1 MKTDPSSARGSAGS
15 GPRPLLIRA
24 LQGEVGARPP
34 IWLMRQAGRYLPE
47 YREVRSQ
54 AGSFMRLCYTPELA
68 AEVTLQPIRRFG
80 FDASILFADI
90 LLIPDALGQTVEVRE
105 GIGPVLPPLAGP
117 QAVASL
123 RREGLHDHLA
133 PVYETVKILRREL
146 PSDVAL
152 IGFAGAPWTV
162 ATYMIEGGTSPDHA
176 TALRWA
182 AEDPEGLQRLIDL
195 LVQSSI
201 DYLLAQ
207 VRAGADAIQIFDTWA
222 GRLPE
227 PAFARFSLAPAAA
240 IVAGLRAEY
249 PDLPVIGFP
258 RGVGDRYR
266 QYAAETGVSGISID
280 PTVELGWARD
290 VLQPVVT
297 VQGNLDPQT
306 LVAGGDDMRAAVRR
320 ILDTL
325 GHGPFVFNL
334 GHGIVPQT
342 PPEHVAE
349 LVELVQNWR
358 A

>member
-1 MKTDPSSARGSAGS
+1 MQTDPSSSRGSAGS
-15 GPRPLLIRA
+15 DPKPLLIRA
-24 LQGEVGARPP
+24 LQGEVSARPP

-47 YREVRSQ
+47 YREVRAQ

-105 GIGPVLPPLAGP
+105 GEGPVLTPLADP
-117 QAVASL
+117 QAVAAL
-123 RREGLHDHLA
+123 RPGGLHEHLA
-133 PVYETVKILRREL
+133 PVYETVRILRREL
-146 PSDVAL
+146 PADVAL

-162 ATYMIEGGTSPDHA
+162 ATYMIEGGTSVDHA
-176 TALRWA
+176 RALRWA
-182 AEDPEGLQRLIDL
+182 SEEPDGLQRLIDL
-195 LVQSSI
+195 LVESSI
-201 DYLLAQ
+201 EYLLAQ

-227 PAFARFSLAPAAA
+227 PAFVRFCLAPAAA

-266 QYAAETGVSGISID
+266 QYAVETGVSGISID
-280 PTVELGWARD
+280 STVELAWARD
-290 VLQPVVT
+290 VLQPVAT
-297 VQGNLDPQT
+297 VQGNLDPQI
-306 LVAGGDDMRAAVRR
+306 LVAGGDEMRAAANR
-320 ILDTL
+320 ILETL

-349 LVELVQNWR
+349 LVELVQSWR

>member
-1 MKTDPSSARGSAGS
+1 MQTDPSNPRGSDQAD
-15 GPRPLLIRA
+15 REPLLIRA
-24 LQGEVGARPP
+24 LQGEVGTRPP

-47 YREVRSQ
+47 YREVRAQ

-90 LLIPDALGQTVEVRE
+90 LLVPDALGQTVEVRE
-105 GIGPVLPPLAGP
+105 GEGPVLPPLAGP
-117 QAVASL
+117 DAVPAL
-123 RREGLHDHLA
+123 RTERLHEHLA
-133 PVYETVKILRREL
+133 PVYETVRILRREL
-146 PSDVAL
+146 PADVAL

-162 ATYMIEGGTSPDHA
+162 ATYMIEGGTSTDHA
-176 TALRWA
+176 NALRWA
-182 AEDPEGLQRLIDL
+182 SEVPDGLQRLIDL
-195 LVQSSI
+195 LVDSSI
-201 DYLLAQ
+201 EYLLAQ

-227 PAFARFSLAPAAA
+227 PAFARFCLAPAAA

-266 QYAAETGVSGISID
+266 QYVVETGVSGISID
-280 PTVELGWARD
+280 PTVGLDWARD
-290 VLQPVVT
+290 VLQPLAT
-297 VQGNLDPQT
+297 VQGNLDPQI
-306 LVAGGDDMRAAVRR
+306 LVAGGGEMRIAANR
-320 ILDTL
+320 ILDRL

-334 GHGIVPQT
+334 GHGIVPRT

-349 LVELVQNWR
+349 LVELVRDWR